1 MSVPLERLYNFLHGL
16 CDQDVLIYRWN
27 PHGSRKLE
35 DCLPMVPAQPIPR
48 VKQLTMPYM
57 ICHDQE
63 PLNFQD
69 FGNRMLN
76 VNIEGV
82 KFSNLRHLIAMPFNI
97 YDKILL
103 AHSEKNSAEITRFV
117 ANGAIDVY
125 YWCHAIIARDWFRY
139 AEHDPMLNQKRI
151 TKDFLIYNRAWAGTR
166 EYRLKF
172 AEILVDTGIANM
184 CQMGFN
190 PTESNQHYTQ
200 HTFKNS
206 NFEINS
212 TDLQS
217 HFFLNNTES
226 SASADYVAQD
236 YQETGIEV
244 VLETLFDDARWHLTE
259 KALRPIACGQPFV
272 LAATAGS
279 LEYLRG
285 YGFQTF
291 DGLIDETYDTVA
303 DPVKRL
309 HSIVDEMKRIS
320 LLSPEQKLQLHH
332 QLQYIA
338 DHNKRRF
345 FSQEFW
351 HQVIAEYKS
360 NLQQGLELMD
370 QNCGGKFFDSCMNH
384 FNIFRGKQLEEIKS
398 KIK

>member
-1 MSVPLERLYNFLHGL
+1 
-16 CDQDVLIYRWN
+16 
-27 PHGSRKLE
+27 
-35 DCLPMVPAQPIPR
+35 
-48 VKQLTMPYM
+48 M

-63 PLNFQD
+63 PINYKD
-69 FGNRMLN
+69 FGNRMFSCN
-76 VNIEGV
+76 FNGSI
-82 KFSNLRHLIAMPFNI
+82 FSNLRHLIEKPFNI

-103 AHSEKNSAEITRFV
+103 AHSEKNSVEIAKFV
-117 ANGAIDVY
+117 ANGVIDVY

-139 AEHDPMLNQKRI
+139 AEHDPLLNQKRI
-151 TKDFLIYNRAWAGTR
+151 TKDFLVYNRAWAGTR

-172 AEILVDTGIANM
+172 AEILVQNDLAHC

-190 PTESNQHYTQ
+190 PTESDQHYTQ

-212 TDLQS
+212 VDLEDC
-217 HFFLNNTES
+217 FFLNNTES

-236 YQETGIEV
+236 YNETGIEV
-244 VLETLFDDARWHLTE
+244 VLETLFDDVRWHLTE

-279 LEYLRG
+279 LEYVRS
-285 YGFQTF
+285 YGFETF

-309 HSIVDEMKRIS
+309 HCIAAEMKRIS
-320 LLSPEQKLQLHH
+320 LLAPEQKVQLWA
-332 QLQYIA
+332 QLQAIA
-338 DHNKRRF
+338 DRNKRRF
-345 FSQEFW
+345 FGKEFW
-351 HQVIAEYKS
+351 TQVVSEYTT
-360 NLQQGLELMD
+360 NLQAGLELMEHYCNGNLFTFS
-370 QNCGGKFFDSCMNH
+370 QSLNTLFLNQA
-384 FNIFRGKQLEEIKS
+384 QLDKVCS

>member
-1 MSVPLERLYNFLHGL
+1 MSVPLDRLYNFLHDL
-16 CDQDVLIYRWN
+16 CDQDVLIYRWS

-35 DCLPMVPAQPIPR
+35 DCLPIVDPLLMSTIEQYTS
-48 VKQLTMPYM
+48 LYM

-63 PLNFQD
+63 PVNFQD
-69 FGNRMLN
+69 FGNRIIDFN
-76 VNIEGV
+76 GV
-82 KFSNLRHLIAMPFNI
+82 KFSNLRQLIKAPFNI

-117 ANGAIDVY
+117 ANGVIDVY

-172 AEILVDTGIANM
+172 AEIIVQNDLVHC

-190 PTESNQHYTQ
+190 PTESAQHYTQ

-206 NFEINS
+206 NFKINS
-212 TDLQS
+212 ADLQS

-244 VLETLFDDARWHLTE
+244 VLETLFDDVRWHLTE

-279 LEYLRG
+279 LEYVRS
-285 YGFQTF
+285 YGFETF
-291 DGLIDETYDTVA
+291 NGLIDEAYDTVA

-309 HSIVDEMKRIS
+309 HCIAAEMKRIS
-320 LLSPEQKLQLHH
+320 QLSPEQKLQLWP
-332 QLQYIA
+332 QLQAIA
-338 DHNKRRF
+338 DSNKRRF
-345 FSQEFW
+345 FSEEFW
-351 HQVIAEYKS
+351 TQVVSEYTT
-360 NLQQGLELMD
+360 NLQAGIELMEHNRTGNLFNFCKTLKTLAIGSD
-370 QNCGGKFFDSCMNH
+370 QIDQIC
-384 FNIFRGKQLEEIKS
+384 S